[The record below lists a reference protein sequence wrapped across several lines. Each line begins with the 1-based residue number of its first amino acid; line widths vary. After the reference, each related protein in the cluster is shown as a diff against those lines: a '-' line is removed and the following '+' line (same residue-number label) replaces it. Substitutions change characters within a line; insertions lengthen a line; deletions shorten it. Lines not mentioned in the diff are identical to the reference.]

1 MLFFFRFISSKV
13 VAEPL
18 TDYNC
23 IAFTINT
30 SFDISSLILVLHRIV
45 GGCLALSLFTI
56 IISLLYLINN
66 SIYGNI
72 VGCDNLRT
80 VRI

>member
-1 MLFFFRFISSKV
+1 MLFFFRIISSKV
-13 VAEPL
+13 VAELL

-30 SFDISSLILVLHRIV
+30 SFDISSLIFVLHR

-66 SIYGNI
+66 SIFGNI